1 MKQIT
6 QNLRWLVTLLAMIV
20 SVGAWATEY
29 KLTISASDFNT
40 TSYAA
45 NNNEKTTQAVCT
57 SDASKTFDVKWTS
70 NQVMKNVEDMQWQK
84 NNGYLFNSTNL
95 GTIKSV
101 TVTSS
106 GGTFTIFYGTTAHP
120 TSGATV
126 GNGFFTVKVGN
137 ALGTTS
143 KVEVVFEKLDPVATP
158 TFSVAEGTYT
168 EAKSVTISCTTE
180 NASIYYTTDGTTP
193 TNESSLYSGAITIS
207 STTTLKAIAVKEGYD
222 NSKVATAL
230 YTISIPISGY
240 TVNFE
245 SSLDCYVDWIFENIG
260 IHNSEITAHGGT
272 FYGANVNSNGNGV
285 ASATIRTKQPVVNP
299 TMFICYVSKESNNT
313 TASTWYV
320 EVSSDGTN
328 WETVTSQDAKSMN
341 KGEWTEVTAD
351 LSAYSN
357 VYVRLRYNGST
368 AIRAVDDI
376 SIALGGTPK
385 VATPIF
391 SVAGG
396 TYTETQSV
404 EISCTTEDATIYYTT
419 DGNEPTTNST
429 EYRGAIDISST
440 TTLKAIAVK
449 PEMRNSDVAEVTYTI
464 NIPQPVSEEQ
474 YALVTSNDQLEAGK
488 EYIIVGKYST
498 FDTYFAMS
506 TTQNEN
512 NRGIVGITVS
522 GDIATISSSDVQV
535 ITLEGSSEGWYFR
548 VGNGYLYA
556 ASSEKN
562 YLRTETTKDDNAKAT
577 IEISNGNDAT
587 IVFQGNFTHNNLR
600 FNNGQELFSCY
611 LPSSSMLPVQLYKKK
626 PVSETVRI
634 SDVGWATYV
643 TNNALDFSDTDVTA
657 YIIEPECINKKTHQ
671 IALIEK
677 TEVPAGTA
685 ILISKQEGSDN
696 SFEIPIICN
705 FDLSSDN
712 ALQAS
717 DGSVEGNG
725 KIYVLNQVN
734 GNVGFYPLNNGKTL
748 SAGKAY
754 LDMTNYL
761 SESSDDVKY
770 FFSFGNETVDAINK
784 MDAEEGLGVLYN
796 LNGQRVAAP
805 LKGGIYIMNG
815 KKVFISTLKTN

>member
-120 TSGATV
+120 TSGTTV

-488 EYIIVGKYST
+488 EYIIVGKFST

-657 YIIEPECINKKTHQ
+657 YIIEPACIFKDKHEIGLTK
-671 IALIEK
+671 ISK
-677 TEVPAGTA
+677 VPKGTA

-734 GNVGFYPLNNGKTL
+734 GTVGFYPLNNGKKL

-754 LDMTNYL
+754 LDMSGYL
-761 SESSDDVKY
+761 SENSDDVKS
-770 FFSFGNETVDAINK
+770 FFSFGNETVDGIKK
-784 MDAEEGLGVLYN
+784 MDAEEGHGALYN

-815 KKVFISTLKTN
+815 KKVFVSTKK